1 MKSVLC
7 VEAYDQMPDGSKS
20 SAWCVC
26 TKRDPRAV
34 SSETLCGMFVI
45 MPGRYEKRVPTCEKC
60 LELLKSNRPLRAKRI
75 MEGTR

>member
-1 MKSVLC
+1 
-7 VEAYDQMPDGSKS
+7 
-20 SAWCVC
+20 VC
-26 TKRDPRAV
+26 TRRDPRAV

-45 MPGRYEKRVPTCEKC
+45 MPGRYEKRLPTCGKC